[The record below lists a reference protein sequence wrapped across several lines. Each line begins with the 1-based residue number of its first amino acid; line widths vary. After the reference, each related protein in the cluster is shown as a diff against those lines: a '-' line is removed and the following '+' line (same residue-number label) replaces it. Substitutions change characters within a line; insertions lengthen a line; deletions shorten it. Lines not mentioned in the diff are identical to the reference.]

1 MQFRCPSDTDAG
13 WPNRGGGVSIWPRAA
28 NRTAHQRRDFDM
40 HLLEVLNPVAR
51 QRGVLNA
58 VKASPRPH
66 TLDNKTVGLLWSG
79 THGGD
84 IALKRAGEMLQERFK
99 NVKVNFY
106 NGNNYPAPPAIVKQA
121 GEECDVIIG
130 ATAD

>member
-1 MQFRCPSDTDAG
+1 
-13 WPNRGGGVSIWPRAA
+13 
-28 NRTAHQRRDFDM
+28 M
-40 HLLEVLNPVAR
+40 HLLEVKNPVAQ

-58 VKASPRPH
+58 LQASPRPQD
-66 TLDNKTVGLLWSG
+66 LDNKTIGLLWSG

-84 IALKRAGEMLQERFK
+84 IALNTAGKILQERYQ

-106 NGNNYPAPPAIVKQA
+106 NGNNYPAPPPLVKQA
-121 GEECDVIIG
+121 AEECDVVIG